1 MEKVTLQ
8 RVEGL
13 AIISIDDPST
23 KNAID
28 AKFATELIEVCET
41 INRDLSI
48 GAAVIRGE
56 NDTFCSGANTS
67 AWEGDF
73 DPASSEGY
81 ALMDVIYRSF
91 FVFGNLTVPTIAAVR
106 GSAVGAGLNLA
117 LSADLRVMSST
128 ARLIPGFMRL
138 GLHPGG
144 GFFTLA
150 RRTMNRDQI
159 AALGLFGES
168 TTGSEAQRIGLAY
181 EAVDDGE
188 VDDRAIG
195 LAKKAAADPELSRLS
210 VRSFRIETSTP
221 GMSWEAALEFERASQ
236 MRSQRRRVE
245 RNGRYT
251 NQVLDGG
258 SV

>member
-1 MEKVTLQ
+1 MASKVNLQ
-8 RVEGL
+8 HSDGL
-13 AIISIDDPST
+13 AIITIDDPAT

-28 AKFATELIEVCET
+28 AQFAAELIAICEV
-41 INRDLSI
+41 INRDSSI
-48 GAAVIRGE
+48 GAAIIKGA

-73 DPASSEGY
+73 DPASKDGY
-81 ALMDVIYRSF
+81 SLMDIIYRSF
-91 FVFGNLTVPTIAAVR
+91 YIFGNLAVPTIAAVR

-117 LSADLRVMSST
+117 LSADLRIMSET

-150 RRTMNRDQI
+150 RRAMTRDQV

-168 TTGSEAQRIGLAY
+168 TTGIDALRIGLAY
-181 EAVDDGE
+181 EAIDDSQVDL
-188 VDDRAIG
+188 RAIE
-195 LAKKAAADPELSRLS
+195 LAKKAASDPELSRLT
-210 VRSFRIETSTP
+210 VRSFRLETAAP
-221 GMSWEAALEFERASQ
+221 GMSWETALEFERASQ

-245 RNGRYT
+245 RNG
-251 NQVLDGG
+251 Q
-258 SV
+258 